1 MLRLRS
7 LIAFGG
13 TSNVTWEQT
22 NVVLWSV
29 YEINVGIICA
39 CMPALR
45 LILIRAFPTVI
56 STIQGS
62 TQRSNK
68 NHRGSGSRGT
78 KENVD
83 TIGSAKSGK
92 ESVIVDRSTITY
104 TRTLAVRHEEH
115 DDEAELVHMG
125 EFSEKAIREREGSY
139 TSELSL

>member
-1 MLRLRS
+1 
-7 LIAFGG
+7 
-13 TSNVTWEQT
+13 
-22 NVVLWSV
+22 
-29 YEINVGIICA
+29 
-39 CMPALR
+39 MPALR

-68 NHRGSGSRGT
+68 NHHGSGSRGT

-92 ESVIVDRSTITY
+92 ESVVIDRSTITY
-104 TRTLAVRHEEH
+104 TRTFAVRHEEK
-115 DDEAELVHMG
+115 DDETELVHME
-125 EFSEKAIREREGSY
+125 EFSEKAIRGREDSY